1 MLYRIGPD
9 WSPTLEQVEAALDA
23 HRFVE
28 CSASQDKSVGW
39 ASPRG
44 EEHGALVE
52 SIGGQWM
59 LQFVIE
65 RKVVPGFVVRRHV
78 EQQAQ
83 AIEQT
88 TGRKPGKKELRTL
101 RDDAVLALLPQAF
114 AQQARVRV
122 WIDPGQ
128 RWLVTDAGSQ
138 AKADEVVTGLVRALD
153 RLAITPLQ
161 TAQSP
166 QAAMAQWLSAKSTD
180 DWPAAFAIER
190 ECELKASGDEPA
202 VVRFARHPLF
212 NDEVRQHIAE
222 GKLPTRLALSW
233 EGRVSFVLT
242 QNLQL
247 KKIRFLEGVFEGGE
261 DEDSFDASVALL
273 TGELGRLLP
282 DLVEALGGE
291 WSHPAGGPAGPGA

>member
-28 CSASQDKSVGW
+28 CSASQDKAVGW
-39 ASPRG
+39 SSPRG
-44 EEHGALVE
+44 EDHGALVE

-78 EQQAQ
+78 EQQVE
-83 AIEQT
+83 AIEQS
-88 TGRKPGKKELRTL
+88 TGRKPGKKERRTL
-101 RDDAVLALLPQAF
+101 RDDALLALLPQAF
-114 AQQARVRV
+114 AQQSLVRV
-122 WIDPGQ
+122 WIDPRQ

-180 DWPAAFAIER
+180 VWPAAFAIER

-282 DLVEALGGE
+282 DLVDALGGE
-291 WSHPAGGPAGPGA
+291 WSHPAGGSGA